1 MFRCYSLNSPSPT
14 TMSKNAHEHL
24 ISNRGFI
31 LGNMPYDMGCK
42 QCASYLSSNPFSLIA
57 WFLTSYLIPLNLDF
71 LLKRRMIVFAF
82 QDDFE
87 SIWCNIQMC
96 LVLCLEFIEKSD
108 LLLCVNYG
116 LLVLQHL
123 EDMTEKNSAFRELD
137 SSKGIST
144 TNNSVH
150 FRQ

>member
-1 MFRCYSLNSPSPT
+1 
-14 TMSKNAHEHL
+14 
-24 ISNRGFI
+24 
-31 LGNMPYDMGCK
+31 
-42 QCASYLSSNPFSLIA
+42 
-57 WFLTSYLIPLNLDF
+57 
-71 LLKRRMIVFAF
+71 
-82 QDDFE
+82 
-87 SIWCNIQMC
+87 MC